1 MAVLVTGGAGYI
13 GSFVLRALAARGI
26 DAVVL
31 DDLSTGH
38 RRAADGWPLEV
49 HSCGDSERVAALMER
64 AGIDAV
70 IHLAALSI
78 VGDSVRE
85 PERYWRHNV
94 GGAEGLLSACRKA
107 GVRRFVLSSTAA
119 VYGEPSRLPIPED
132 HPLSPTNP
140 YGATKVE
147 IERRLAQA
155 QASDGLAW
163 AALRY
168 FNAAGAMPDGSLGED
183 HPVETH
189 LIPLALRAA
198 ATGGGGGGG
207 GGAGAGTG
215 AAAAAPLTVFGDDWP
230 TPDGTCLRDYVHVL
244 DLARAH
250 VLALDWLDGHSGGSL
265 VCNLGGGEGT
275 SVRQVL
281 DAVQRATG
289 REVPHRIGPRRAGD
303 PAVLVAAVDRAA
315 AELGWRPERSDIAR
329 VVEDAWAWERR
340 RSESA
345 P

>member
-94 GGAEGLLSACRKA
+94 GGAEGLLTACRKA

-119 VYGEPSRLPIPED
+119 VYGEPSQLPIPES

-140 YGATKVE
+140 YGDTKVE

-198 ATGGGGGGG
+198 ATGGGGD
-207 GGAGAGTG
+207 GTE
-215 AAAAAPLTVFGDDWP
+215 LTVFGDDWP

-250 VLALDWLDGHSGGSL
+250 VLALDWLDGHPGGSL

-281 DAVQRATG
+281 DAVRRATG
-289 REVPHRIGPRRAGD
+289 REVPHRMGPRRAGD

-340 RSESA
+340 RGHAA

>member
-38 RRAADGWPLEV
+38 RRAAEGWPLAV
-49 HSCGDSERVAALMER
+49 LSCGDTDRVAEWMER
-64 AGIDAV
+64 TGIDAV

-78 VGDSVRE
+78 VGDSVRD
-85 PERYWRHNV
+85 PARYWRHNV
-94 GGAEGLLSACRKA
+94 GGAEGLLAACRRA

-119 VYGEPSRLPIPED
+119 VYGEPSRVPIPED
-132 HPLSPTNP
+132 HPLKPTNP

-147 IERRLAQA
+147 IERRLAAA
-155 QASDGLAW
+155 QAADGIGW

-198 ATGGGGGGG
+198 AAGESGGGGGGH
-207 GGAGAGTG
+207 
-215 AAAAAPLTVFGDDWP
+215 LTVFGDDWP

-250 VLALDWLDGHSGGSL
+250 VLALDWLDAHAGGAL
-265 VCNLGGGEGT
+265 VCNLGGGQGT

-281 DAVQRATG
+281 DAVRAATG
-289 REVPHRIGPRRAGD
+289 REVPHRIGPRREGD

-315 AELGWRPERSDIAR
+315 AELGWRPERSDIAT
-329 VVEDAWAWERR
+329 VMADAWAWERR
-340 RSESA
+340 RGGGPA
-345 P
+345 